1 MGDIFY
7 NKTVTVFNQYMEDGP
22 TGGERWQATIL
33 NDVRLIETQGA
44 NIEKSGISG
53 ADSASLYIR
62 TNTLEKE
69 YKEPKEWS
77 RLEDKTDSFTLAK
90 DTDFFVCGDMAAEY
104 TGQADFFNFMK
115 ENFDGVYKITTVDR
129 YDLIPHL
136 EVGGK

>member
-22 TGGERWQATIL
+22 IGGECWQATVL

-69 YKEPKEWS
+69 YKEPKE
-77 RLEDKTDSFTLAK
+77 
-90 DTDFFVCGDMAAEY
+90 
-104 TGQADFFNFMK
+104 
-115 ENFDGVYKITTVDR
+115 
-129 YDLIPHL
+129 
-136 EVGGK
+136 